1 MRSVP
6 KGMCGLMIAVA
17 VSAGICALAV
27 VALSFYQPRWL
38 VVAAKRVF
46 PGILFSV
53 NTDSPLVALTFDD
66 GPDPTVTPRV
76 LEILRRE
83 RIPATWFITGSR
95 AAEHPELLRRI
106 IDEGHELGNHMWGT
120 TPAWIVPPRDF
131 VASVEA
137 TARVAPNDG
146 LRRFLRPASGWI
158 RPSSASWAR
167 RNGYRIVLGSVY
179 ANDPLKPPP
188 EYIEWAITR
197 MAGPGDIVVL
207 HVGAGRGR
215 TAEALPGIIKGLRAK
230 GLRPV
235 RLSGLLDSAAATS
248 PRKRN

>member
-1 MRSVP
+1 
-6 KGMCGLMIAVA
+6 MIAVT
-17 VSAGICALAV
+17 VSAGICALGV

-38 VVAAKRVF
+38 VVAATRVF
-46 PGILFSV
+46 PGILFRV
-53 NTDSPLVALTFDD
+53 FTDSPLVALTFDD
-66 GPDPTVTPRV
+66 GPDSTVTPRV

-83 RIPATWFITGSR
+83 RILATWFITGSR
-95 AAEHPELLRRI
+95 AAEHPELMSEIL
-106 IDEGHELGNHMWGT
+106 DDGHQIANHMWGT
-120 TPAWIVPPRDF
+120 TPAWTLSSGDF
-131 VASVEA
+131 AASVEA
-137 TARVAPNDG
+137 TARVAPAPD
-146 LRRFLRPASGWI
+146 LRTFLRPASGWI

-188 EYIEWAITR
+188 AYIEWAITR

-207 HVGAGRGR
+207 HVGAGRGC
-215 TAEALPGIIKGLRAK
+215 TVEALPGIIQGLRAK

-235 RLSGLLDSAAATS
+235 RLSELLDSAAAATS